1 MGYSFA
7 YRMRDMSPQDAV
19 NKLAAAGWTEQRIA
33 SEAGTTQPT
42 INRIKNGRQ
51 RASFDIGQALLALA
65 AKADSDAAAA

>member
-1 MGYSFA
+1 
-7 YRMRDMSPQDAV
+7 MSPQDAV

-51 RASFDIGQALLALA
+51 RASFDIGHSLVALA
-65 AKADSDAAAA
+65 AKAVSDAAAA

>member
-1 MGYSFA
+1 
-7 YRMRDMSPQDAV
+7 MRGMSPQDAV

-51 RASFDIGQALLALA
+51 RASFDIGQSLVALA